1 MRNILT
7 RQFPLVIW
15 LTGCGA
21 ATGLQ
26 TGSADVAD
34 ASAPNGS
41 ETGGSTMSFG
51 GAATETSGG
60 SGGSIDVT
68 YPYGGYVSMTGGS
81 PSLPTG
87 GRVAY
92 TGGARPTGGTK
103 STGGAS
109 STGGARPTGGTVST
123 GGTNPTSGTAS
134 MGGTKLTGGTAGT
147 GGTKSTGGTVSTGG
161 TKSTGGTVSTGGTK
175 STGGTAGTGGSTATG
190 TMKIGVDGYAW
201 IPAGMYV
208 LHGYVYSFAGGSL
221 TYVKLDYGTYTSFCA
236 SGDVAANPT
245 YISYAGVGLNVNQT
259 TSSSDSTVQPLVI
272 NAKYVVV
279 SFTNPGGSPLRLQL
293 NDASGDRWC
302 YDLSNTSSPASI
314 PLTAF
319 NTHCWDN
326 SGAAFAPGTAITSIE
341 MLVPGDAVVDR
352 PFNFCLLGL
361 TFQ

>member
-1 MRNILT
+1 MLNFSLIPVVAKKVTSLVRNMNSSILSQVFLMRACARLH
-7 RQFPLVIW
+7 RLGAVPLLIW

-34 ASAPNGS
+34 ASPPNGS
-41 ETGGSTMSFG
+41 DTGGSTMSFG
-51 GAATETSGG
+51 GAATVTSGG
-60 SGGSIDVT
+60 SGGSIDVI
-68 YPYGGYVSMTGGS
+68 YPKGGTVSAIGGS
-81 PSLPTG
+81 PNLFTG

-103 STGGAS
+103 STGGTV
-109 STGGARPTGGTVST
+109 STGGAVSTGGGAATGGSNATGGAGGARSVGGTVST
-123 GGTNPTSGTAS
+123 GGTN
-134 MGGTKLTGGTAGT
+134 
-147 GGTKSTGGTVSTGG
+147 
-161 TKSTGGTVSTGGTK
+161 
-175 STGGTAGTGGSTATG
+175 ATG
-190 TMKIGVDGYAW
+190 TMKIGVNGYAT

-208 LHGYVYSFAGGSL
+208 LHGYIYSFAGGSL

-302 YDLSNTSSPASI
+302 YDLSNTSSPVTI

-326 SGAAFAPGTAITSIE
+326 SGPSFAPGTAITSVE
-341 MLVPGDAVVDR
+341 MIVPGDAIIDE